1 MVTSF
6 TLSYPHIFLGYVVA
20 QVQVIFQPIT
30 NPISP
35 PLLYVKFFNFSSA
48 HFAVV
53 NDICVVVPVPNLEM
67 LLVCHQL
74 CNDGQPLGD
83 VVPLDDVHQVVQLVP
98 KFSTRVPH
106 NMSCDNSLEI
116 SGKFCINLFM
126 DKETFHAILS
136 YQ

>member
-1 MVTSF
+1 MPFGHANTVLLSHESSDRITSNLNSKHMVTLF

-35 PLLYVKFFNFSSA
+35 PLLYVKFFNFLSA

-74 CNDGQPLGD
+74 
-83 VVPLDDVHQVVQLVP
+83 
-98 KFSTRVPH
+98 
-106 NMSCDNSLEI
+106 
-116 SGKFCINLFM
+116 
-126 DKETFHAILS
+126 
-136 YQ
+136 